1 MQWVMHISIDIY
13 VVSSS
18 MAVVPADSWE
28 DSRPRSE
35 SQLSRSFP
43 TGGELPSIS
52 VCVFAVNVMV
62 CLNCL
67 QLSGSPLSSVLQL
80 LLLFLPK
87 TFRPGVIT
95 AVLQT
100 LLVNLAASHQSH
112 SRSKAGIDVDAS
124 LPSSSCS

>member
-1 MQWVMHISIDIY
+1 MQWVIHISIDIY

-52 VCVFAVNVMV
+52 VCVCCKRHGLLELSAAKRVSTVVRVAAPPPLPPKNIPSRSHYGCPSDFAGK
-62 CLNCL
+62 
-67 QLSGSPLSSVLQL
+67 LSRVTSVSQ
-80 LLLFLPK
+80 
-87 TFRPGVIT
+87 
-95 AVLQT
+95 
-100 LLVNLAASHQSH
+100 SHQ
-112 SRSKAGIDVDAS
+112 GGN
-124 LPSSSCS
+124 